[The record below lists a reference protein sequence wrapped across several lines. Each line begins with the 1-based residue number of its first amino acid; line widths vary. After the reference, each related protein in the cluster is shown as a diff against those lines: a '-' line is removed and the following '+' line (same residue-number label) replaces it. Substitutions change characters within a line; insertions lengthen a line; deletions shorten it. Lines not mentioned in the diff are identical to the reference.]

1 MIQTGFDNR
10 VKIHQIV
17 ENQLP
22 SFILEENPNAS
33 EFLKQYYISQEYQG
47 GPVDISDNLDQYL
60 KLDNLTPEVVVDST
74 ILSNDITSSETTIQV
89 SSTKGFPNQYGLLK
103 IDDEIITYTGI
114 TATSFTGCIRGFSGI
129 TNYHDNLTNELVFSS
144 SDSQS
149 HSANSSIQNLVA
161 ETQLMKTDLIQ
172 PIFIK
177 EGLKGIEQIE
187 SLPGINRYGSD
198 AVLNEVEDLANLNI
212 GAIAIFP
219 VIDPTK
225 KDNHGSEATNDNN
238 FLINEIKKIK
248 AEFPEMLLISDVAL
262 DPYTTHGHDG
272 ILDESGYVDNDKT
285 LKILRDQSLILAE
298 AGADI
303 IAPSDMMDGR
313 VGVIRDALEKNGF
326 INTIILSYAAKY
338 NSQFYGPFRD
348 AVGSSANLGKSSK
361 SSYQMAFTNSDE
373 ALHEVAL
380 DIKEGADI
388 VMVKP
393 GMPYLDIIYRIKKE
407 FKIPT
412 FAYQVSGEYSMI
424 KNAIE
429 KGWIDRGVMLESLT
443 SLKRAGSDA
452 ILTYAAK
459 EISKELL

>member
-1 MIQTGFDNR
+1 MTTDRKF
-10 VKIHQIV
+10 
-17 ENQLP
+17 P
-22 SFILEENPNAS
+22 STRLRR
-33 EFLKQYYISQEYQG
+33 LR
-47 GPVDISDNLDQYL
+47 L
-60 KLDNLTPEVVVDST
+60 
-74 ILSNDITSSETTIQV
+74 
-89 SSTKGFPNQYGLLK
+89 
-103 IDDEIITYTGI
+103 
-114 TATSFTGCIRGFSGI
+114 
-129 TNYHDNLTNELVFSS
+129 
-144 SDSQS
+144 
-149 HSANSSIQNLVA
+149 NSSIQNLVA
-161 ETQLMKTDLIQ
+161 ETQLIKTDLIQ

-198 AVLNEVEDLANLNI
+198 TVLNEVEDLAKLNI

-225 KDNHGSEATNDNN
+225 KDNHGSEAINDNN

-248 AEFPEMLLISDVAL
+248 AEFPEILLISDVAL

-313 VGVIRDALEKNGF
+313 VGVIRDVLEKNGF

-429 KGWIDRGVMLESLT
+429 KGWIDKGVMLESLT